1 MVYTCKPFK
10 KSSFFQCPCSS
21 LGLIFLHLYMFG
33 FNVFIWQRFHISY
46 RVILDF
52 PPRKKFGFYDIMLL
66 STAFTTILLGGMVIQ
81 LFFSN
86 TPKTSGLPLTIMLV
100 RSVWIQQIDKSSIFL
115 DQTGQLLVLLFISR
129 CCVAYSWYFHS
140 IYAANRP
147 DSHFFIRYGIS
158 YGLPY
163 IRLSLFFSLSYNI

>member
-1 MVYTCKPFK
+1 MILLLILLLIFIHPPWKLPTDSSLTQFDFYTSRWPFNVIFWMILKISGFFFVCMVYTFKPFNFF
-10 KSSFFQCPCSS
+10 SFFQCPCSS

-100 RSVWIQQIDKSSIFL
+100 RSV
-115 DQTGQLLVLLFISR
+115 
-129 CCVAYSWYFHS
+129 
-140 IYAANRP
+140 
-147 DSHFFIRYGIS
+147 
-158 YGLPY
+158 
-163 IRLSLFFSLSYNI
+163 

>member
-115 DQTGQLLVLLFISR
+115 DQTGQLLVLLFISM
-129 CCVAYSWYFHS
+129 CCLFL
-140 IYAANRP
+140 I
-147 DSHFFIRYGIS
+147 
-158 YGLPY
+158 LPFDICCKSTRFTFLHQIWHIIWSPLY
-163 IRLSLFFSLSYNI
+163 KVVPLFFLVI

>member
-1 MVYTCKPFK
+1 MVYTLNPFK
-10 KSSFFQCPCSS
+10 IFSFLQCPCSS

-66 STAFTTILLGGMVIQ
+66 STAFTTILLGGMVMQ

-100 RSVWIQQIDKSSIFL
+100 RFVQIQQIDKSSVFL
-115 DQTGQLLVLLFISR
+115 NQTVQLLELLFISR
-129 CCVAYSWYFHS
+129 CCVAYS
-140 IYAANRP
+140 
-147 DSHFFIRYGIS
+147 
-158 YGLPY
+158 
-163 IRLSLFFSLSYNI
+163 